1 MVKPIK
7 NSISRIIFFAAA
19 ASVLVVWILF
29 MLKNDYLSLFA
40 DYWFMTLVMIFGSFV
55 AGASSEGGGAIAY
68 PVMTLFFNIEPD
80 VARNFSFA
88 VQSFGMT
95 FAALWIFLSKIK
107 IEKTYL
113 FTAGSGGLAGIILG
127 SWFIAPYVPSSY
139 AKMMFV
145 SFWLSFGIA
154 LWIVN
159 FVQKRESVESLPTL
173 TAGQKSELLLVGVAG
188 GVFSSILGNG
198 LDICTF
204 AYVILKYGLSEKVAT
219 PTSVI
224 LMASN
229 AIAGFLMH
237 QFVYS
242 SMQTEAIN
250 YLLVCIPVVIFGAP
264 LGAFTINKIGRKP
277 IASLLIAI
285 IVVQFV
291 SALFIIK
298 PGLLLLLFSF
308 AVFMIGIALFFVLAL
323 NHHKAKNR
331 QVSSGYSEEFSEK
344 FYQR

>member
-1 MVKPIK
+1 MFD
-7 NSISRIIFFAAA
+7 NE
-19 ASVLVVWILF
+19 L
-29 MLKNDYLSLFA
+29 LSLFI
-40 DYWFMTLVMIFGSFV
+40 DYWFMTIVMVFGSFI

-95 FAALWIFLSKIK
+95 FAAFWIFLSKIK

-113 FTAGSGGLAGIILG
+113 LTAGIGGLTGIILG

-154 LWIVN
+154 LWVVN

-173 TAGQKSELLLVGVAG
+173 TAGQKTELLLVGVAG
-188 GVFSSILGNG
+188 GIFSSILGNG

-229 AIAGFLMH
+229 AIAGFLIH
-237 QFVYS
+237 AFVLE

-264 LGAFTINKIGRKP
+264 LGAFTTNKIGRKP
-277 IASLLIAI
+277 IASILIAI
-285 IVVQFV
+285 IVIQFL

-298 PGLLLLLFSF
+298 PGFLLLIFSF
-308 AVFMIGIALFFVLAL
+308 GVFMTGVILFFILAS
-323 NHHKAKNR
+323 NHKQCR
-331 QVSSGYSEEFSEK
+331 IDET
-344 FYQR
+344 

>member
-1 MVKPIK
+1 MAKPIK
-7 NSISRIIFFAAA
+7 NTRSYIIFFTTAAA
-19 ASVLVVWILF
+19 VLAIWTFYIFENEL
-29 MLKNDYLSLFA
+29 LSLFI
-40 DYWFMTLVMIFGSFV
+40 DYWFMTIVMVFGSFI

-95 FAALWIFLSKIK
+95 FAAFWIFLSKIK

-113 FTAGSGGLAGIILG
+113 FTAGIGGLTGIILG

-154 LWIVN
+154 LWVVN

-173 TAGQKSELLLVGVAG
+173 TAGQKTELLLVGVAG
-188 GVFSSILGNG
+188 GIFSSILGNG

-229 AIAGFLMH
+229 AIAGFLIH
-237 QFVYS
+237 AFVLE

-277 IASLLIAI
+277 IASILFAI
-285 IVVQFV
+285 IVIQFL

-298 PGLLLLLFSF
+298 PGFLLLIFSF
-308 AVFMIGIALFFVLAL
+308 GVFMTGVILFFILAS
-323 NHHKAKNR
+323 NHK
-331 QVSSGYSEEFSEK
+331 QS
-344 FYQR
+344 